1 MKPELLEKFSAVFE
15 QPTPIQNAV
24 WQRLIDGDSIFGLAP
39 TGTGKTLA
47 FVLPMLSQV
56 DANLKRTQVLILA
69 PSQELAMQ
77 TTQVAREWGA
87 LVGVSVASLIGGAN
101 GRRQAEKLKK
111 DKPQIVVG
119 TLGRVLTMLEGG
131 VLKLDNIKAVIFD
144 EADAMLTEERHDSLE
159 ALADQLPT
167 NLQLGLFSA
176 TSGADLQ
183 YVNTVFN
190 QKVHPI
196 SVGTDA
202 PANIKHEF
210 QYVDQR
216 AKEKILIQLARHNQ
230 QALVFF
236 NTISALVS
244 MQATLR
250 HAHVSVMRIGSND
263 KRQVQRADALRL
275 FKKGEVA
282 LLLVTDVA
290 ARGLDIDN
298 LPLVVN
304 AQLPERL
311 KTYVH
316 RTGRTGRMGKNGR
329 VLNLGNDH
337 DIRNLK
343 RELGDKFTLIKADNT
358 FEPSTKTVANKQQ
371 AIIAPSKVDTD
382 SAQEP
387 SITSSPSKKHLPV
400 KVAAKNDLP
409 ERKKKR
415 AKHSKNKGKPK
426 WAKKRD

>member
-1 MKPELLEKFSAVFE
+1 MKPELLEKFNAVFE

-250 HAHVSVMRIGSND
+250 HAHVSVMSIGSND

-343 RELGDKFTLIKADNT
+343 RELGDKFTLVKADNT

-371 AIIAPSKVDTD
+371 ANIAPSKVDSD
-382 SAQEP
+382 STQKP
-387 SITSSPSKKHLPV
+387 SITPSPSKKHSPV
-400 KVAAKNDLP
+400 KVETKNDLP

-415 AKHSKNKGKPK
+415 AKHSKNRGKPK

>member
-1 MKPELLEKFSAVFE
+1 MKPELLEKFNAVFE

-250 HAHVSVMRIGSND
+250 HAHVSVMSIGSND

>member
-1 MKPELLEKFSAVFE
+1 MRPELLEKFNAVFE

-144 EADAMLTEERHDSLE
+144 EADAMLTEERHASLE

-210 QYVDQR
+210 QYVDQH

-250 HAHVSVMRIGSND
+250 HAHVSVMSIGSND

-343 RELGDKFTLIKADNT
+343 RELGDKFTLVKADNT
-358 FEPSTKTVANKQQ
+358 FEPSTNTVVKKQQ
-371 AIIAPSKVDTD
+371 ANIAPSKVDSD
-382 SAQEP
+382 STQKP
-387 SITSSPSKKHLPV
+387 SITPSPSKKHSPV
-400 KVAAKNDLP
+400 KVETKNDLP

>member
-144 EADAMLTEERHDSLE
+144 EADAMLTEERHASLE

-250 HAHVSVMRIGSND
+250 HAHVSVMSIGSND

-343 RELGDKFTLIKADNT
+343 RELGDKFTLVKADNT

-371 AIIAPSKVDTD
+371 ANIAPSKVDSD
-382 SAQEP
+382 STQKP
-387 SITSSPSKKHLPV
+387 SITPSPSKKHSPV
-400 KVAAKNDLP
+400 KVETKNDLP

>member
-1 MKPELLEKFSAVFE
+1 MKLELLEKFSSVFE

-144 EADAMLTEERHDSLE
+144 EADAMLTEERHASLE

-250 HAHVSVMRIGSND
+250 HAHVSVMSIGSND

>member
-1 MKPELLEKFSAVFE
+1 MKPELLEKFNAVFE
-15 QPTPIQNAV
+15 QPTPIQDAV

-144 EADAMLTEERHDSLE
+144 EADAMLTEERHASLE

-250 HAHVSVMRIGSND
+250 HAHVSVMSIGSND

-343 RELGDKFTLIKADNT
+343 RELGDKFTLVKADNT
-358 FEPSTKTVANKQQ
+358 FEPSTNTVAKKQQ
-371 AIIAPSKVDTD
+371 ANIAPSKVDSD
-382 SAQEP
+382 STQKS
-387 SITSSPSKKHLPV
+387 SITPSPSKKHSPV
-400 KVAAKNDLP
+400 EVETKNDLP

>member
-1 MKPELLEKFSAVFE
+1 MRPELLEKFNAVFE

-77 TTQVAREWGA
+77 TTQVARERGA

-144 EADAMLTEERHDSLE
+144 EADAMLTEERHASLE

-250 HAHVSVMRIGSND
+250 HAHVSVMSIGSND

-343 RELGDKFTLIKADNT
+343 RELGDKFTLVKADNT

-371 AIIAPSKVDTD
+371 ANIAPSKVDSD
-382 SAQEP
+382 STQKP
-387 SITSSPSKKHLPV
+387 SITPSPSKKHSPV
-400 KVAAKNDLP
+400 KVETKNDLP

>member
-1 MKPELLEKFSAVFE
+1 MKPELLEKFNAVFE

-111 DKPQIVVG
+111 DKPQVVVG

-131 VLKLDNIKAVIFD
+131 VLKLDNIEAVIFD
-144 EADAMLTEERHDSLE
+144 EADAMLTEERHASLE

-250 HAHVSVMRIGSND
+250 HAHVSVMSIGSND

-358 FEPSTKTVANKQQ
+358 FEPSIKTIANKQQ

-382 SAQEP
+382 SAKEP